1 MEKCPK
7 ELERMYW
14 KDKDFVIAALSQSI
28 DALNLVLQIKVDR
41 QWSGGYR
48 AGKTDV
54 GQRVKDDL
62 TTCSPKAKILNH
74 TEPIQKVADNSMR
87 ASGSF
92 GTEEKS
98 SRVLLGGQGGD
109 ACRSQD

>member
-28 DALNLVLQIKVDR
+28 DALNLRLSRLKWTV
-41 QWSGGYR
+41 SGGYR
-48 AGKTDV
+48 AGKTDFA
-54 GQRVKDDL
+54 QRVKGDL
-62 TTCSPKAKILNH
+62 STCCPKAQILNH